1 MSLSALIKKGG
12 LRSIATATPATF
24 ATDTQ
29 DRESS
34 VANVATVAVA
44 TPKSSAANDPPL
56 AQDFDIEAFEE
67 HASIV
72 EFDWGDSCSE
82 AERMAST
89 TVDKRLN
96 APQSDVAHIDL
107 HSWPHTH
114 AMNTNEIDTFMA
126 RARLFTQ
133 HGLPQLCAE
142 DLADGLALRDRRSD
156 DRSVCLECSHLRGR
170 NRSWICGQEHLAGL
184 GGSHIPGELVVL
196 LQRCNGFKER
206 TQ

>member
-29 DRESS
+29 NRASS
-34 VANVATVAVA
+34 VATVATVAVA
-44 TPKSSAANDPPL
+44 TPKTSAANDPPL
-56 AQDFDIEAFEE
+56 PQDFDIEAFEE
-67 HASIV
+67 RPSIM
-72 EFDWGDSCSE
+72 EFDWGQSCSE

-89 TVDKRLN
+89 TVDKWLN

-107 HSWPHTH
+107 HSWPHTR
-114 AMNTNEIDTFMA
+114 AMNTNEIDAYMVRT
-126 RARLFTQ
+126 RLFTQ
-133 HGLPQLCAE
+133 QGLPQLCAE
-142 DLADGLALRDRRSD
+142 DLADDLVLRDRRSD

-170 NRSWICGQEHLAGL
+170 DRSWICGQADLAGL
-184 GGSHIPGELVVL
+184 GSSHIPVELVVL

-206 TQ
+206 TR